1 MSWGAPGSTF
11 SSLDGKPVSS
21 VASSDLSDGG
31 RNLAEQAATNK
42 DIRQLDVFAAPK
54 PDSAHEAVEAFRQDL
69 ERVRMGIH
77 LYIFCVHYTN
87 M

>member
-1 MSWGAPGSTF
+1 MSWGAPGSTL

-42 DIRQLDVFAAPK
+42 DIRRLDVF
-54 PDSAHEAVEAFRQDL
+54 PDPQTDSPHERVEDFRQDL
-69 ERVRMGIH
+69 ERVRIGSTFLGTLVM
-77 LYIFCVHYTN
+77 
-87 M
+87 